1 MQIFG
6 SISDVGSFN
15 FKAESRS
22 KKSNLEKHFFTFAG
36 KKMFIYIEGNITKLS
51 NEVIELTNRFNSID
65 QKISYLYYI
74 GFNFERH
81 ICGSFNIFLF
91 DYSSKKLKIIRDTR
105 GTRSIF
111 YAFND
116 RDLIFSS
123 DQNLIIDSIRDVTL
137 NKRKMME
144 FLNRDYVSN
153 KNTYF
158 NEIFRIPPSHYL
170 NYQKNLLTLKK
181 YSFFKNLFKNY
192 SNFNSKEIFKKLFFN
207 SVTRTLK
214 KDKKIGVMMSGG
226 LDSSAITIA
235 LKENNFNDV
244 YTYSSNFHH
253 VNDSKYTHETKYQKN
268 VSEVT
273 SYLHTPIQM
282 EDRSPISPIKK
293 FTKILNQPISVPNI
307 YIFDEIAKKLISDGI
322 QIILDGNDG
331 DTTVSHGF
339 EVLFHYIKNLQLIKF
354 TKEVY
359 LYSKFKK
366 TSFRRMLFVLIKQA
380 LREIFN
386 IKSNENNDTLL
397 NKNIAIQKN
406 TKNNLSYF
414 STHEQKISNDLHF
427 WGNEFRN
434 SFFRYYDIDNYS
446 PFYDE
451 ELINYCLNM
460 PLNYKL
466 DKGFT
471 RKVLRD
477 FLSEYLPD
485 DHVKRDK
492 SILTSGLLKN
502 FTITDLEIVREEYSN
517 ANQTLLNL
525 IDRDKLDQIII
536 SLESGKKINESE
548 LITLQMFVSANTFL
562 NSHKF

>member
-6 SISDVGSFN
+6 SISDGGSFN
-15 FKAESRS
+15 FKLEPRS
-22 KKSNLEKHFFTFAG
+22 KKSNLKKHLFTFEG
-36 KKMFIYIEGNITKLS
+36 KKIFIYIEGNITKLS
-51 NEVIELTNRFNSID
+51 NEVIELTNNLNLID

-74 GFNFERH
+74 GFNFEGH
-81 ICGSFNIFLF
+81 ICGSFNIFLY
-91 DYSSKKLKIIRDTR
+91 DYANKNLKIIRDSR

-111 YAFND
+111 YAFNH

-123 DQNLIIDSIRDVTL
+123 DQSLIINAISNLTL
-137 NKRKMME
+137 NKTKMME

-158 NEIFRIPPSHYL
+158 NEIFRVPPSHYL
-170 NYQKNLLTLKK
+170 NYQNNFLTLKK
-181 YSFFKNLFKNY
+181 YSFFQNLFKNY
-192 SNFNSKEIFKKLFFN
+192 YNVNSKEIFKKLFFN
-207 SVTRTLK
+207 SVTRPLER
-214 KDKKIGVMMSGG
+214 DKKIGVMMSGG

-244 YTYSSNFHH
+244 YTYSTNFHH
-253 VNDSKYTHETKYQKN
+253 VNDSKYMHETKYQKN
-268 VSEVT
+268 VSKVT
-273 SYLHTPIQM
+273 SYLHTSIQM
-282 EDRSPISPIKK
+282 EDRSPIRPIKK

-307 YIFDEIAKKLISDGI
+307 YMFDEIVKKLTSDRI

-339 EVLFHYIKNLQLIKF
+339 EVLFYYIKNFKLIKF

-366 TSFRRMLFVLIKQA
+366 TSFRRMFFVLIKQA

-386 IKSNENNDTLL
+386 IRSNQNKDTLL
-397 NKNIAIQKN
+397 NKNIVIKKN

-414 STHEQKISNDLHF
+414 SSHKQKLSNDLHF

-451 ELINYCLNM
+451 ELINFCLNM
-460 PLNYKL
+460 PLNFKL
-466 DKGFT
+466 DKGLT
-471 RKVLRD
+471 RKILRD

-502 FTITDLEIVREEYSN
+502 FTITDLEIVKEEFSN

-525 IDRDKLDQIII
+525 IDRDKLNQIII
-536 SLESGKKINESE
+536 SLESGKKIDENE
-548 LITLQMFVSANTFL
+548 LITLQMFVSANIFL
-562 NSHKF
+562 NDYKF